1 MKKSPEI
8 AGAHIR
14 SFRVSYWVRWA
25 ITQNWYLITKS
36 VMSLLLTSRRLCNE
50 DKIDSFP
57 EVQVQKEK
65 ENCYIIE
72 KKMERNQGRF
82 DIKFA
87 FFQLSEYNFVQS
99 CIMEKEITFFHKGLQ
114 VVMSF
119 AYFRGDLHRANV
131 ILKMML
137 GQLSFLSKR
146 LELFLPD
153 VLYSVSLLYWSKS
166 QVPHVKTITSSFKFY
181 FQNTFSSF
189 FLSILF
195 YFFFHFFEAQPMQN
209 PQTKG
214 FKCQST
220 PVCVINLFLYS
231 STINKNVLKWQ

>member
-1 MKKSPEI
+1 MHTFVHSEYRI
-8 AGAHIR
+8 GCDER
-14 SFRVSYWVRWA
+14 Y

-36 VMSLLLTSRRLCNE
+36 VMSLLLTSRRLCND

-181 FQNTFSSF
+181 FQNTFSSL

-195 YFFFHFFEAQPMQN
+195 FFFFIFLRPNQCKTRKQRDSNVKVPLFAWSTRFYIRP
-209 PQTKG
+209 
-214 FKCQST
+214 QST
-220 PVCVINLFLYS
+220 KTY
-231 STINKNVLKWQ
+231 